1 MLRNVLCLAVLVFVL
16 SCSNDKYV
24 APQQRTIRFEL
35 FTDQDFSQDSNSI
48 IFMPSV
54 SAGNTV
60 LWDST
65 FNAMLIKDIPG
76 GANKIVFE
84 KKIDAT
90 SELKA
95 GFRYSIEN
103 VGISW
108 HYEQVLTSESSKVI
122 SFNFK

>member
-1 MLRNVLCLAVLVFVL
+1 MLKNIVCVVMLGFAG
-16 SCSNDKYV
+16 SCSDDNYV
-24 APQQRTIRFEL
+24 APPQRTIRFEL
-35 FTDQDFSQDSNSI
+35 FTDQDFSQDINSI

-54 SAGNTV
+54 SAGATV

-65 FNAMLIKDIPG
+65 FNTMRIKDIPG

-90 SELKA
+90 SELKV

-108 HYEQVLTSESSKVI
+108 YYEQVLASEPSKVI